1 MKKFLA
7 LLLTALFLL
16 SVGTCALA
24 AVSSETSPSE
34 NKQATFYFNKKYVKT
49 VSETASDT
57 FPAEEL
63 SFNVTADASNPSD
76 TLIAIAPQ
84 TVDAV
89 NDEIGITIP
98 AYTAVGNYMY
108 TISEVVGDTQG
119 VTYSSE
125 SFLVEVM
132 VTYKDNGSG
141 MERQVVFK
149 TANPAEENGKVDTI
163 TNRFDTGDLTV
174 KKVVSGNLASTTAL
188 FDIIVEFT
196 ASPGEVVRSNITYA
210 GGSDA
215 SASGTIAPND
225 WVTAAG
231 QTSSKATVTIKLKAD
246 ETVTFSHI
254 PEGVHYTVHE
264 DTKHTNPDELNLG
277 DDKGYQVSGE
287 VGNPREIM
295 CDETSHV
302 IITNTKTTG
311 INTGIS
317 LDSLPYIIALA
328 VVGVG
333 AVLFLVRRRRREDD

>member
-24 AVSSETSPSE
+24 AVGSETSPAD
-34 NKQATFYFNKKYVKT
+34 NVQATFYFNKKYVKT

-57 FPAEEL
+57 FPAETL
-63 SFNVTADASNPSD
+63 SFTVTADASNPD
-76 TLIAIAPQ
+76 NTMIAIAPQ

-98 AYTAVGNYMY
+98 AYSAVGNYIY

-132 VTYKDNGSG
+132 VTYKADGVN

-149 TANPAEENGKVDTI
+149 TAKANAENEKVDTI
-163 TNRFDTGDLTV
+163 TNRFNTGNLTV
-174 KKVVSGNLASTTAL
+174 KKVVSGNLASTTQL
-188 FDIIVEFT
+188 FDIIVEFI
-196 ASPGEVVRSNITYA
+196 ASPGEVVRSNITYE

-215 SASGTIAPND
+215 SATGTITPDD
-225 WVTAAG
+225 WSAATE
-231 QTSSKATVTIKLKAD
+231 QTPSKATVTIKIKAD
-246 ETVTFSHI
+246 ETVTFKNI
-254 PEGVHYTVHE
+254 PKGVHYTVQE
-264 DTKHTNPDELNLG
+264 DAKHKNPDELNAG
-277 DDKGYQVSGE
+277 DDKGYIASDE
-287 VGNPREIM
+287 VLNPREIM

-317 LDSLPYIIALA
+317 LDSLPYIVALA